1 MNESVQSTS
10 EQAPSQEE
18 IELAASVLSR
28 LRPGFLPK
36 ELFGEVTRLWTT
48 SIVEVV
54 PVRHGSDGSEVLL
67 FERPADDPNWPGQLH
82 TPGTV
87 VRPTD
92 VSDDGSIDKPLQRI
106 YESELGF
113 QPEANPNFVGSL
125 LHQVH
130 RGTESATVL
139 YLDLTDVETPAG
151 TWHDARNLPVNLVE
165 TQRGFIDNAVS
176 AFERNQQ

>member
-1 MNESVQSTS
+1 MSESAQSTD
-10 EQAPSQEE
+10 EHAPSQDE
-18 IELAASVLSR
+18 IEHAASVLAR
-28 LRPGFLPK
+28 LQPGFLPK

-54 PVRHGSDGSEVLL
+54 PVRHGHNGPEVLL

-92 VSDDGSIDKPLQRI
+92 VSDDGGIAKPLQRI

-113 QPEANPNFVGSL
+113 QPQNPPSLVGNL

-130 RGTESATVL
+130 RGTEAATVL
-139 YLDLTDVETPAG
+139 YVDLTGTETSSG
-151 TWHDARNLPVNLVE
+151 TWHDAHSLPANIVD
-165 TQRGFIDNAVS
+165 TQKDFINNAVD
-176 AFERNQQ
+176 AFERNHS